1 MRGAV
6 RQSRILV
13 VEDDA
18 AILRGLVDALGIEG
32 HDVISATNGVDGLKM
47 LRGRRVDVLILDAM
61 MPGMNGF
68 DLCKAARADGITTP
82 IIMLTARSLE
92 RDRVSGLDC
101 GADDYVTKPFSLQ
114 ELLARVRAMLR
125 RTRGTEVLPKQ
136 LSFDDVNIDFERF
149 EARRGGVDLQ
159 LSRKEYGILRLLAA
173 RDGEVL
179 SRSELLEEVWGY
191 EAFPTT
197 RTVDNHVASLRAKIG
212 DEAAKPRRL
221 ITVHGVG
228 YKFNLTNP

>member
-1 MRGAV
+1 
-6 RQSRILV
+6 
-13 VEDDA
+13 
-18 AILRGLVDALGIEG
+18 
-32 HDVISATNGVDGLKM
+32 
-47 LRGRRVDVLILDAM
+47 
-61 MPGMNGF
+61 
-68 DLCKAARADGITTP
+68 
-82 IIMLTARSLE
+82 
-92 RDRVSGLDC
+92 
-101 GADDYVTKPFSLQ
+101 
-114 ELLARVRAMLR
+114 
-125 RTRGTEVLPKQ
+125 
-136 LSFDDVNIDFERF
+136 VNIDFERF

>member
-1 MRGAV
+1 
-6 RQSRILV
+6 
-13 VEDDA
+13 VEEDA